1 LELVRR
7 GVTPQGAA
15 TTLGGSAVATAD
27 ARERLLRTAYDLF
40 SIHGIQAIGV
50 DRIVA
55 ESGVAKTTLYRHF
68 RSKDELALA
77 VIERREEHWSR
88 DWLQAEALARG
99 HTGEERLLVLFDIL
113 AEWARRDDFEGC
125 LFMNTLLEMRDHA
138 SPVALA
144 SSAALGHVRAF
155 LRELAESVGVRDA
168 GEFALWWQT
177 LMWGA
182 IVAASFGEPDAA
194 LGSREVAKLLLE
206 REQSRLA

>member
-1 LELVRR
+1 VNPAR
-7 GVTPQGAA
+7 AA
-15 TTLGGSAVATAD
+15 TTLGDSAVATDD
-27 ARERLLRTAYDLF
+27 ARERLMRTAYDLF
-40 SIHGIQAIGV
+40 SVHGIQAIGV

-77 VIERREEHWSR
+77 VIERREQHWSR

-99 HTGEERLLVLFDIL
+99 RTAEERLLVLFDIL

-125 LFMNTLLEMRDHA
+125 LFMNTLLEMRDRA

-155 LRELAESVGVRDA
+155 LRELAESVRVSNPD
-168 GEFALWWQT
+168 EFALRWQT

-194 LGSREVAKLLLE
+194 LSTREVARLLLE
-206 REQSRLA
+206 REQATAS